1 MNESRL
7 LNRYEMAKAVYE
19 DRGTD
24 VENAMK
30 MVDAIPISMHSW
42 QGDDLLG
49 FEGAET
55 LTGGIQTTGSY
66 PGRARTAQ
74 ELRSDLEAALS
85 CIPGRM
91 KVGLHALHAEK
102 NGRQM
107 DRDQYDVSLFQRW
120 IDWANEQGVGLDFN
134 PTFFSHPMTDG
145 NFSVASLDEGKRR
158 FWIEHGKRC
167 REIASEI
174 GRRTGQTC
182 INNFWF
188 PDGYK
193 DVPADTL
200 LPRQRMVEA
209 LDEIFEVSF
218 DSENTVDALES
229 KLFGLGVESYT
240 VASHEFSMLYAASR
254 NRLYTLDAGHFHPT
268 ESIAAKLTAILSFLP
283 EVMLHVSRGVR
294 WDSDHVVTWNDELQA
309 IADEIVHNNYQ
320 SRVHV
325 GLDYFDAS
333 INRVACWIIG
343 VRNTRKALLKAALD
357 PVEPIREAERGGDY
371 TTRLALLEETK
382 SLPFGDVWDYYC
394 MRSGVPVG
402 EAWLP
407 VVKDYEARVTS
418 RR

>member
-7 LNRYEMAKAVYE
+7 LKRYEMAKAIYE

-24 VENAMK
+24 VESAMK

-102 NGRQM
+102 DGRQV

-145 NFSVASLDEGKRR
+145 NFSVASLDERKRR

-209 LDEIFEVSF
+209 LDEIFEASF
-218 DSENTVDALES
+218 DPENTVDALES

-309 IADEIVHNNYQ
+309 IADEIVHNDYQ

-357 PVEPIREAERGGDY
+357 PVGSIREAEQGGDY